1 MILHLKKNIR
11 PADKKDLLRRLALH
25 GVQIH
30 ESPGTGGRIVAAIGP
45 PRELEAM
52 GLEKHPA
59 VAKLVPIDT
68 PYKLASREF
77 SPSRAE
83 VRVGGLTFGGG
94 RIHVMAG
101 PCSVE
106 NRDDLLFLARAIR
119 KSGATILRGGA
130 FKPRTSPY
138 SFQGLGEEGLAIL
151 AEARRET
158 GLLVVTEAMDTRD
171 VDLVCR
177 YADIVQVGARNVQ
190 NFSLLKEVGRAKKPV
205 LLKRGM
211 MTTLKEF
218 LMSAEYIM
226 STGNYDVILCER
238 GIRSFETA
246 TRNTMDLSVVP
257 LVHHES
263 HLPIIVDPSHGT
275 GHWRWVGP
283 MAMAGIAAG
292 ADGLMIEVH
301 AEPEKAFSDGGQS
314 LLPKRFDDLVG
325 DLRKVARVLGRTL

>member
-45 PRELEAM
+45 RHELDAM

-59 VAKLVPIDT
+59 VAKLVPLDT

-77 SPSRAE
+77 RPSRAE
-83 VRVGGLTFGGG
+83 VSVGGLTFGGG
-94 RIHVMAG
+94 KIHVMAG
-101 PCSVE
+101 PCAVE

-226 STGNYDVILCER
+226 STGNYNVILCER

-257 LVHHES
+257 LVHHVS

-283 MAMAGIAAG
+283 MSMAGIAAG

-314 LLPKRFDDLVG
+314 LLPKRFDDLVA
-325 DLRKVARVLGRTL
+325 DLRKVTRVLGRTL